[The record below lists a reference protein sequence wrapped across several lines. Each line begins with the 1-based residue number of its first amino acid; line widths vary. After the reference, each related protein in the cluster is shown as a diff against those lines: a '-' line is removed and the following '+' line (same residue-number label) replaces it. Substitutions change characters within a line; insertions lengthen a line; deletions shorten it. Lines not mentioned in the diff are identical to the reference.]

1 MSESYTP
8 ETFAKAENIS
18 RAMLYLLWKRG
29 QGPRYYQIGNRRRI
43 SYEARLEWQREREAE
58 ATAQRVANK
67 RAAAQVDLEDAIAEA
82 GR

>member
-43 SYEARLEWQREREAE
+43 SYEARLEWQRQHAANSSRKNPASTVN
-58 ATAQRVANK
+58 AAVAR
-67 RAAAQVDLEDAIAEA
+67 RARLAA
-82 GR
+82 RP